1 MPSKRELTKRY
12 TDNFAVKLV
21 AYYDPLANNGW
32 YEHSELETQ
41 DWVLENVGKDWVI
54 FDCGAHIGYYS
65 MLFSHCAPD
74 GKVYAFE
81 PCELTCQ
88 YFRTNI
94 KWNKDNKHDYKNI
107 QLVQAALGSEVI
119 RDVEET
125 LWFSG
130 QGEDGFGKTEG
141 IYDFTTIDAFCQ
153 DHDIQRLDLL
163 KSDVDAW
170 DYELLLGARETIERF
185 KPIIIVEVN
194 YALGWRGYG
203 DKDMEKFVREI
214 GYTWTVLDRTMPSNW
229 LMHPIYQEGVA
240 RGRQPTESKGEKER

>member
-1 MPSKRELTKRY
+1 MSSSELIKRY
-12 TDNFAVKLV
+12 TPNFAVKLI
-21 AYYDPLANNGW
+21 AYYQPLANNGW
-32 YEHSELETQ
+32 YESSELETQ
-41 DWVLENVGKDWVI
+41 GWVLENARKDWVI

-74 GKVYAFE
+74 GFVYAFE

-88 YFRTNI
+88 YFRANVEA
-94 KWNKDNKHDYKNI
+94 NKDEQHNYKNV
-107 QLVQAALGSEVI
+107 QLVQAALGSEV
-119 RDVEET
+119 VTAKEET

-130 QGEDGFGKTEG
+130 QGDDGFGKTEG
-141 IYDFTTIDAFCQ
+141 VYDFTTVDAFCQ
-153 DHDIQRLDLL
+153 EHNIQRLDLL

-203 DKDMEKFVREI
+203 TDDMREFAKEI
-214 GYTWTVLDRTMPSNW
+214 GYTWTVLDRAMPSNW
-229 LMHPIYQEGVA
+229 LMHPMH
-240 RGRQPTESKGEKER
+240 T